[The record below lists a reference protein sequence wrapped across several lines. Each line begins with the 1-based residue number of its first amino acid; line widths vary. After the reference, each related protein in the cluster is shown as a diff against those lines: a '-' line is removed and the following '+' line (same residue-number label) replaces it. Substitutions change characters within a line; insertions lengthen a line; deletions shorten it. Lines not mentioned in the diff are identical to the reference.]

1 MWTPDLPTDGTPIF
15 RQLFAAIERSIADGV
30 LPVGARLPPQRELA
44 ERLGVSVG
52 TVTRAYE
59 EADRRGLTIGHVGR
73 GTYVTGFEDLDSVRK
88 PSEII
93 DLSMN
98 CPPMV
103 AAERLLAESWGKVRR
118 RRDFLDVFTYAPIE
132 GSAPHRR
139 MAAAWLA
146 RTAGL
151 EESSADRILV
161 TSGCQAAMDLV
172 ISHLCRPGDTILA
185 EELTFSGIKAIA
197 RQRGLKL
204 VGIPMDREG
213 MDPEALAKAARS
225 VPSAVLYT
233 MPTLHNPTGRTM
245 SLSRRKDVLKVARKA
260 KIRIVEDDNYAV
272 FAERPA
278 EVLPLTSLAPDLCF
292 YVSGLSKSIAPGLR
306 TGFVVAPT
314 ETAAALLSQAVRAA
328 AYTTQSMGLLI
339 AQQAIEDGAAEQIVK
354 ENRRIVYARNALLRR
369 GLAREETKCALHCS
383 PHIWLSLSESES
395 ERVELKLF
403 REGVRLTPFA
413 VPRLPGARENGLRIC
428 VGAPRREE
436 DFRRA
441 VTQLQRALLANKADN
456 QAFV

>member
-1 MWTPDLPTDGTPIF
+1 MWIPDLPTDGTPIF
-15 RQLFAAIERSIADGV
+15 RQLFAALERSIADGV
-30 LPVGARLPPQRELA
+30 LAVGSRLPPQRELA

-73 GTYVTGFEDLDSVRK
+73 GTYVSGFQDLDSVRK

-103 AAERLLAESWGKVRR
+103 AAERLLAETWGKVRR
-118 RRDFLDVFTYAPIE
+118 RRDFLDVLNYAPIE
-132 GSAPHRR
+132 GANQHRR

-146 RTAGL
+146 RTARL
-151 EESSADRILV
+151 E
-161 TSGCQAAMDLV
+161 TSVANRMVITAGCQAAMDTV
-172 ISHLCRPGDTILA
+172 ISQICKPGDTILA
-185 EELTFSGIKAIA
+185 EELTFSGIKSIA
-197 RQRGLKL
+197 RQRGYKL
-204 VGIPMDREG
+204 VGVSMDREG
-213 MDPEALAKAARS
+213 IDPEALAKAAK
-225 VPSAVLYT
+225 VTGATVLYT

-245 SLSRRKDVLKVARKA
+245 SASRRKDVIKVARKA
-260 KIRIVEDDNYAV
+260 QLTIVEDDVYAV
-272 FAERPA
+272 FADPRLD
-278 EVLPLTSLAPDLCF
+278 VVPLSVLAPELCY

-306 TGFVVAPT
+306 TGFAVAPD
-314 ETAAALLSQAVRAA
+314 ETHADGLAQAVRAA
-328 AYTTQSMGLLI
+328 CFATQSMGLLI

-354 ENRRIVYARNALLRR
+354 ENRRIVYARNALLRK
-369 GLAREETKCALHCS
+369 GLEKEESKPALHWS
-383 PHIWLSLSESES
+383 PHVWMPMSEAES
-395 ERVELKLF
+395 ERIEAKLF

-413 VPRLPGARENGLRIC
+413 VPRMPGAREGGLRIC

-441 VTQLQRALLANKADN
+441 VALLQRALQDRRAEE

>member
-15 RQLFAAIERSIADGV
+15 RQLFAALERSIADGV
-30 LPVGARLPPQRELA
+30 LAVGSRLPAQRELA

-59 EADRRGLTIGHVGR
+59 EADRRGLTVGHVGR
-73 GTYVTGFEDLDSVRK
+73 GTFVAGYQDLDSVRK

-103 AAERLLAESWGKVRR
+103 AAERLLAETWGKVRR
-118 RRDFLDVFTYAPIE
+118 RRDFLDVLNYAPIE
-132 GSAPHRR
+132 GSNHHRKL
-139 MAAAWLA
+139 AAAWLA
-146 RTAGL
+146 KTARL
-151 EESSADRILV
+151 EIPAIDRIVV
-161 TSGCQAAMDLV
+161 TTGCQAAMDAV
-172 ISHLCRPGDTILA
+172 VSQLCKPGDTLLA

-197 RQRGLKL
+197 RQRGYRL

-213 MDPEALAKAARS
+213 IDPEALASAAKTTG
-225 VPSAVLYT
+225 ATVLYT

-245 SLSRRKDVLKVARKA
+245 SMARRKDVIKVARKA
-260 KIRIVEDDNYAV
+260 HIRIVEDDNYAV
-272 FAERPA
+272 FTDRQAD
-278 EVLPLTSLAPDLCF
+278 VVPLASLAPELCY

-306 TGFVVAPT
+306 TGFAVAPG
-314 ETAAALLSQAVRAA
+314 ETDANTLAQGVRAA
-328 AYTTQSMGLLI
+328 CFTNQSMGLLI
-339 AQQAIEDGAAEQIVK
+339 AQQAIEDGAAEQIIK
-354 ENRRIVYARNALLRR
+354 ENRRIVFSRNALLRK
-369 GLAREETKCALHCS
+369 GLGADESKPALHWS
-383 PHIWLSLSESES
+383 PHIWMPLSESES
-395 ERVELKLF
+395 ERIESTLF
-403 REGVRLTPFA
+403 RQGVRLTPFA
-413 VPRLPGARENGLRIC
+413 VPRLPGARESGLRIC

-441 VTQLQRALLANKADN
+441 VAHLQRALLDNKAEE

>member
-1 MWTPDLPTDGTPIF
+1 MWIPDLPTDGTPIF
-15 RQLFAAIERSIADGV
+15 RQLFAALERSIADGV
-30 LPVGARLPPQRELA
+30 LAVGARLPPQRELA

-73 GTYVTGFEDLDSVRK
+73 GTYVAGIQDLDSVRK

-103 AAERLLAESWGKVRR
+103 AAERLLAETWGKVRR
-118 RRDFLDVFTYAPIE
+118 RRDFLDVLNYAPIE
-132 GSAPHRR
+132 GTKQHRR

-146 RTAGL
+146 RTARL
-151 EESSADRILV
+151 ESSVANRIIV
-161 TSGCQAAMDLV
+161 TPGCQAAMDTV
-172 ISHLCRPGDTILA
+172 ISRICKPGDAILA

-197 RQRGLKL
+197 RQRGYEL
-204 VGIPMDREG
+204 VGVSIDREG
-213 MDPEALAKAARS
+213 IDPEALAKAAKMTG
-225 VPSAVLYT
+225 ATVLYT
-233 MPTLHNPTGRTM
+233 MPTMHNPTGRTM
-245 SLSRRKDVLKVARKA
+245 SSTRRKDVIKVARKA
-260 KIRIVEDDNYAV
+260 QITIVEDDVYAV
-272 FAERPA
+272 FADPRLDI
-278 EVLPLTSLAPDLCF
+278 VPLSVLAPDLCY

-306 TGFVVAPT
+306 TGFAVAPT
-314 ETAAALLSQAVRAA
+314 ENHANALAHALRATCF
-328 AYTTQSMGLLI
+328 TTQSMGILI

-354 ENRRIVYARNALLRR
+354 ENRRIVYARNALLRG
-369 GLAREETKCALHCS
+369 GLAKEESKPALHWS
-383 PHIWLSLSESES
+383 PHVWVPMPEAEA
-395 ERVELKLF
+395 ERIEAKLL

-413 VPRLPGARENGLRIC
+413 VPRLPGARECGVRIC

-441 VTQLQRALLANKADN
+441 LALLERALQDTGTEER
-456 QAFV
+456 AFI